1 MQVEYPKKVMRLRA
15 LVSMGFSEMALLK
28 IAATNGQKLAW
39 KNDPLKSNSP
49 LLFDT
54 DELEKWRIK
63 QAKTTTQSIRGL
75 AGK

>member
-1 MQVEYPKKVMRLRA
+1 MEYPKKVMRLRA
-15 LVSMGFSEMALLK
+15 LVSMGFSEMALLN

-54 DELEKWRIK
+54 DELEKWRVK

-75 AGK
+75 AK